1 MQTLLPRVYQI
12 IEEIHRRFVG
22 FAKEVSNHDQNLVDR
37 TMILRDGIVY
47 MARLAIAGSFSVNG
61 VARLH
66 TDILKKKENYMISMY
81 FIQINLIIK
90 QMGLLTHRRWLAYCN
105 PQLSELIN
113 ETIGKGWI
121 KNQLN

>member
-1 MQTLLPRVYQI
+1 
-12 IEEIHRRFVG
+12 
-22 FAKEVSNHDQNLVDR
+22 
-37 TMILRDGIVY
+37 

-66 TDILKKKENYMISMY
+66 TDILKERELHDFNVLYPNKFNNKTN
-81 FIQINLIIK
+81 
-90 QMGLLTHRRWLAYCN
+90 GVTHRRWLAYCN

-121 KNQLN
+121 KKPAQLENLMEHVDDPILQNRFLAVKKERKQILADYIKNIMVLK

>member
-1 MQTLLPRVYQI
+1 
-12 IEEIHRRFVG
+12 
-22 FAKEVSNHDQNLVDR
+22 
-37 TMILRDGIVY
+37 MILRDGTVY

-66 TDILKKKENYMISMY
+66 TDILKERELHDFNVLYPNKFNNKTN
-81 FIQINLIIK
+81 
-90 QMGLLTHRRWLAYCN
+90 GVTHRRWLAYCN

>member
-1 MQTLLPRVYQI
+1 MELKSKKLKGF
-12 IEEIHRRFVG
+12 EI
-22 FAKEVSNHDQNLVDR
+22 KY
-37 TMILRDGIVY
+37 VY

-66 TDILKKKENYMISMY
+66 TDILKERELHDFNVLYPNKFNNKTNGI
-81 FIQINLIIK
+81 
-90 QMGLLTHRRWLAYCN
+90 THRRWLAYCN

-121 KNQLN
+121 KTSSIRKFNGTC